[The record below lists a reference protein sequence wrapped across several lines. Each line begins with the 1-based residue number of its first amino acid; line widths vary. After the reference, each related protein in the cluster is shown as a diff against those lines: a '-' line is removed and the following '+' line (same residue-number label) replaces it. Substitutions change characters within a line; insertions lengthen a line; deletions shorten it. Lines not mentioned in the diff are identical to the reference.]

1 MGKIAWR
8 LQRTWRTWTQG
19 AAPDVPPEED
29 TEPGAAVSA
38 EALDV
43 VLRVGELL
51 LTSGESTERVTE
63 AMYGLAVAYE
73 LPRCE
78 VQVSFTG
85 LLVSVHPG
93 HGFPPVTGSRA
104 IRRRTPAYWRLPAL
118 HALVQDASIGMLEPA
133 QAHQRLAEI
142 KWARAPYPRWAL
154 VAALGLIA
162 ASASV
167 LSGGG
172 PVAAATAFGATVL
185 GDRAAAVLARRGV
198 AEFYQ
203 LAIAAAIA
211 TAAAALVVWVG
222 TPARASAVVT
232 GAILALLP
240 GRPLVAS
247 IQDGITG
254 DLVSAGARLLEVFFM
269 IAAIVAGVGL
279 VVYTAVRLHFPIDVS
294 RLPSAPLTLE
304 PVTVLAAAG
313 VSAAFAISLAARR
326 DVLLAVSLG
335 GALIWT
341 LFVLL
346 RGQGVPPVVA
356 SAVAATVLG
365 LLANALA
372 VHRRVP
378 VLPYV
383 VPIIGPLLPGG
394 LLFQGM
400 VELNTGAPRHGLLSL
415 IGALSVAL
423 ALAAGVNL
431 GGELVRA
438 FRRIGLSASGRW
450 ARPAARRTRGY

>member
-1 MGKIAWR
+1 MGALTRR
-8 LQRTWRTWTQG
+8 LRRTWRAWTTPEPP
-19 AAPDVPPEED
+19 APPPRD
-29 TEPGAAVSA
+29 EPGEAVSA
-38 EALDV
+38 EALDL

-63 AMYGLAVAYE
+63 SMFGLAVAYE

-78 VQVSFTG
+78 VQVTLTS
-85 LLVSVHPG
+85 LVVSAHPG
-93 HGFPPVTGSRA
+93 NGRPPVTGSRA
-104 IRRRTPAYWRLPAL
+104 IRRRTPAYWRLTAL
-118 HALVQDASIGMLEPA
+118 HQLVQEASLGLLEPA
-133 QAHQRLAEI
+133 AAHRRLAEI
-142 KWARAPYPRWAL
+142 ERAPAPYPRWLL
-154 VAALGLIA
+154 VAAFGLIA

-172 PVAAATAFGATVL
+172 ALAASTAFGATVL

-203 LAIAAAIA
+203 LALAAAIA
-211 TAAAALVVWVG
+211 TAAAALVVAVG
-222 TPARASAVVT
+222 TPARASTVVT

-254 DLVSAGARLLEVFFM
+254 DLISATARLMEVFFI
-269 IAAIVAGVGL
+269 IAGIVAGVGL
-279 VVYTAVRLHFPIDVS
+279 VVYTAVRLDFPIDMTQ
-294 RLPSAPLTLE
+294 LPSSPPALD
-304 PVTVLAAAG
+304 PVQVLAAAG
-313 VSAAFAISLAARR
+313 VSVAFAVSLAAPRGT
-326 DVLLAVSLG
+326 VLPALLG
-335 GALIWT
+335 GALIWV

-346 RGQGVPPVVA
+346 RAQDVPPVLA
-356 SAVAATVLG
+356 SAVAATALSVP
-365 LLANALA
+365 ANLYAD
-372 VHRRVP
+372 RRRAP
-378 VLPYV
+378 VQPYM

-394 LLFQGM
+394 MLYQGM
-400 VELNTGAPRHGLLSL
+400 VELNSGSPQSGLLSL

-438 FRRIGLSASGRW
+438 FRRFGLSASGRW
-450 ARPAARRTRGY
+450 ARPAARRTRGF